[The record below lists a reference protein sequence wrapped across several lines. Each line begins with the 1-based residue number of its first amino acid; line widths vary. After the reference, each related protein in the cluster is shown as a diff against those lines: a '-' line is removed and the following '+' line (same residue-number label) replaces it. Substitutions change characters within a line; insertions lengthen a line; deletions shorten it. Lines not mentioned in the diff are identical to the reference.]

1 MAHSSTVSASLLSF
15 FIHFFHHL
23 RSRVTPSQG
32 LHSSPLPPSLLLY
45 LPSKF
50 SLTRADRMHRTDGF
64 ILFSVALRASPSERR
79 SRHPWGAK
87 TDPFFPLSFLPPPG
101 VRNVLL
107 YPILQTAAERGG
119 RALGRRGGGKDD
131 GRKTEGR
138 RNPVQSGE
146 EKKGQMS
153 VKRGA
158 PDSAALPLSDCPV
171 SDRPTDGAG

>member
-32 LHSSPLPPSLLLY
+32 LHSSTLPPSSCIYPRSSHLLVRIECTGLM
-45 LPSKF
+45 
-50 SLTRADRMHRTDGF
+50 A
-64 ILFSVALRASPSERR
+64 
-79 SRHPWGAK
+79 
-87 TDPFFPLSFLPPPG
+87 LSFSALPCALPLQSGG
-101 VRNVLL
+101 VG
-107 YPILQTAAERGG
+107 I
-119 RALGRRGGGKDD
+119 LGRRQIPSSLSPSSLRLVFAMFCYIQYCKRQPSVVDELSGDGAGGKDD